1 MNDREEESK
10 DAIDEKFSRI
20 LPIIKL
26 PKGYYEYDLYEP
38 IGDTF
43 NEFYEPEISKSELEA
58 ILEAEKRET
67 CYKELETRWKEENE
81 DVILL
86 DEKSCYKLPDIKLLK
101 GYYLFD
107 LYEEEVR
114 KVEKP
119 WEYYDE
125 IHCQELMT
133 DEVRK
138 VEEPWEYYPEV
149 IEALWENEN
158 EISNEYYDGLSEAEV
173 KTILESEYKEEET
186 RLKEKYEE
194 MSFDFEYSDGFLIEE
209 LGDYDLMKY
218 YCEEEAEPRN
228 GNSKLCHNGI
238 EYLTQE
244 EYEAQLDRF
253 SDYELFDD
261 DLSEEQLEDLE
272 KMEEFLKEEEPW
284 EYYHEVLE
292 AYWIETETWEYYP
305 EVLEALWKEDYGEVV
320 EPHKDNDGGEGMLKV
335 DNTELKP
342 QVHCEW
348 DNIFKKISTES
359 LTMCKNESQG
369 LCNKN
374 VHNLMLVMGAS
385 ESYNY
390 KGGLFQCPFIFYWN
404 SVPGDHTKKLKY
416 FLNNKYNIE
425 WVKYASVV
433 KFGDFIR
440 MSTNNNYLTIFRYCK
455 DKARLTIDYKKIDT
469 FYLEQ
474 KGDRLCVYHKNYPI
488 FEGDECKKYIHEYVP
503 LHLPQIVYVL
513 RRILQKTIFE
523 EAQSIK
529 ILDIG
534 TGPATVPLAFCRLK
548 KDSFKNRNFE
558 ITTVE
563 ASKTFNNIIRNFK
576 NSNENKSIEIVN
588 ILDCEITNFMYK
600 PTLKS
605 GVDWIILA
613 NSLSAISKDI
623 SRYSGEDAAKV
634 LNKFICSILLYNKKI
649 NYNNKLLMTIIE
661 GSNIAYF
668 NSKDYL
674 NNIEKIGFTDLKI
687 VSIVHKD
694 NLYVNADW
702 IKNCIFYKTKFN
714 LCKPVVITA
723 SLLVELKK

>member
-43 NEFYEPEISKSELEA
+43 NEFYEHEISKSELEA
-58 ILEAEKRET
+58 ILEGEKWET

-81 DVILL
+81 DVIFL
-86 DEKSCYKLPDIKLLK
+86 DEKSCYKLPDIKLPK

-107 LYEEEVR
+107 LYEEDVR
-114 KVEKP
+114 KA
-119 WEYYDE
+119 
-125 IHCQELMT
+125 
-133 DEVRK
+133 
-138 VEEPWEYYPEV
+138 EEPWEYYPDV
-149 IEALWENEN
+149 LEALWEK
-158 EISNEYYDGLSEAEV
+158 EISSEF
-173 KTILESEYKEEET
+173 
-186 RLKEKYEE
+186 
-194 MSFDFEYSDGFLIEE
+194 FDFEDSENWIEE
-209 LGDYDLMKY
+209 LGDYDLMQY
-218 YCEEEAEPRN
+218 YCESEEQEPIEPQN
-228 GNSKLCHNGI
+228 KYSQGCDMYMGNIYISTNELDG
-238 EYLTQE
+238 YDPDGYYDLQE
-244 EYEAQLDRF
+244 
-253 SDYELFDD
+253 DD

-272 KMEEFLKEEEPW
+272 KIRVSWEEFLKEEEPW
-284 EYYHEVLE
+284 EFCTLEVLWE
-292 AYWIETETWEYYP
+292 EVRKGEEPWEYYP

-320 EPHKDNDGGEGMLKV
+320 EPHKDNDGGEGMLV
-335 DNTELKP
+335 DNTELKS

-359 LTMCKNESQG
+359 LSMCKNESQG

-390 KGGLFQCPFIFYWN
+390 KGGLFQYPFIFYWN

-416 FLNNKYNIE
+416 FLSNKYNIE

-440 MSTNNNYLTIFRYCK
+440 MSTNNNYLTIFRYCT

-469 FYLEQ
+469 FYLEP

-513 RRILQKTIFE
+513 RHILQKTIFE

-548 KDSFKNRNFE
+548 KR
-558 ITTVE
+558 
-563 ASKTFNNIIRNFK
+563 
-576 NSNENKSIEIVN
+576 
-588 ILDCEITNFMYK
+588 
-600 PTLKS
+600 
-605 GVDWIILA
+605 
-613 NSLSAISKDI
+613 
-623 SRYSGEDAAKV
+623 
-634 LNKFICSILLYNKKI
+634 
-649 NYNNKLLMTIIE
+649 
-661 GSNIAYF
+661 
-668 NSKDYL
+668 
-674 NNIEKIGFTDLKI
+674 
-687 VSIVHKD
+687 
-694 NLYVNADW
+694 
-702 IKNCIFYKTKFN
+702 
-714 LCKPVVITA
+714 
-723 SLLVELKK
+723 